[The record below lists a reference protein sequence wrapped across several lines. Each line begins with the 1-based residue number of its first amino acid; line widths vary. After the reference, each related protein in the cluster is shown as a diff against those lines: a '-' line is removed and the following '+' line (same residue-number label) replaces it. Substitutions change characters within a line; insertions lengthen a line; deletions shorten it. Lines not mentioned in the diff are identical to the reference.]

1 VAPVLAREPCF
12 NRAASSS
19 FPGVAETERHQTQ
32 PRPET
37 CSLMPETLNVAVVD
51 YDAGNTLSVTRAL
64 EKVGAK
70 VSLTPDPERV
80 LAADAVVL
88 PGVGAFGDC
97 MRKLR
102 ERGMD
107 EACGEAF
114 RTGKPF
120 LGVCIALQVVFE
132 GSEESPGVEGLGLMP
147 GKVVRFGGNG
157 LKIPHIGWNEVS
169 LVRSHPVLDALDG
182 EAFYFVHSY
191 YPEPEKVGDL
201 IGETEYG
208 MRFCSAAGRENLVA
222 VQFHPEKSSGA
233 GLRLYE
239 NFLSWARA

>member
-1 VAPVLAREPCF
+1 MPVA
-12 NRAASSS
+12 
-19 FPGVAETERHQTQ
+19 
-32 PRPET
+32 
-37 CSLMPETLNVAVVD
+37 LNVAVVD

-64 EKVGAK
+64 EKVGAR
-70 VSLTPDPERV
+70 VDLTPDPERV
-80 LAADAVVL
+80 LAANAVVL

-120 LGVCIALQVVFE
+120 LGVCVALQVVFE

-147 GKVVRFGGNG
+147 GRVVRFEGDG
-157 LKIPHIGWNEVS
+157 LKIPHIGWNELS
-169 LVRSHPVLDALDG
+169 ILRAHPVLGGLDG

-191 YPEPEKVGDL
+191 SPEPEEVDDL
-201 IGETEYG
+201 IGESEYG
-208 MRFCSAAGRENLVA
+208 ARFCSAAGRENLVA
-222 VQFHPEKSSGA
+222 VQFHPEKSSKA
-233 GLRLYE
+233 GLKLYE
-239 NFLSWARA
+239 NFLVWAASA